1 MWTLEKINNSH
12 PFLSFM
18 MSRPQEAGDVQ
29 TEVSIETGEGTE
41 KSGKKPGFVRRHIWG
56 LTAAT
61 TATLGALGILSRPS
75 DGKNHAFAQIDNA
88 MLQLPS
94 TNRITTA
101 VRDTYIV
108 GKSLFGVLPAPTPQQ
123 VAAQTKVHI
132 IERLANRLAVPGH
145 VGKKHKIIASHA
157 SGKYG
162 KNMQTIMD
170 ALKIIAEKK
179 KTNPVQILVKAI
191 ENGSPRDEITTIE
204 YGGARYPQ
212 AVDVSPLRRVN
223 LAIRWMVQGMGTIQ
237 IGEKSQ

>member
-1 MWTLEKINNSH
+1 MSFKIFDLYDMEEVKVTDSALQPYINIQPKLLVKSH
-12 PFLSFM
+12 G
-18 MSRPQEAGDVQ
+18 R
-29 TEVSIETGEGTE
+29 
-41 KSGKKPGFVRRHIWG
+41 
-56 LTAAT
+56 
-61 TATLGALGILSRPS
+61 
-75 DGKNHAFAQIDNA
+75 N
-88 MLQLPS
+88 
-94 TNRITTA
+94 
-101 VRDTYIV
+101 V
-108 GKSLFGVLPAPTPQQ
+108 GKFT
-123 VAAQTKVHI
+123 QTKVHI

-223 LAIRWMVQGMGTIQ
+223 LAIRWMVQGSFQKSFGKKKKMAETLANEI
-237 IGEKSQ
+237 IAASDASMDSYAVSKKTEAEKQADSAR